1 MTQSG
6 RPCLHGRRLWGTVTN
21 MAGMS
26 EDAKRLLNEPEYA
39 VLATVEPDGRPQLS
53 VVWIARDHEDV
64 LVSTVRGRRKERNL
78 CRDPR
83 ATLLVYP
90 ADNPQEY
97 LELRGAVTVED
108 DPSGSLI
115 QALSQK
121 YTGEPFTEDEGTDH
135 ERVIV
140 RLRPEHVVHRRGG

>member
-1 MTQSG
+1 MPRLHRR
-6 RPCLHGRRLWGTVTN
+6 RPWGTVTT
-21 MAGMS
+21 MTAMS
-26 EDAKRLLNEPEYA
+26 EEAKRLLDEPEYA
-39 VLATVEPDGRPQLS
+39 VLGTVEPDGRPQLS
-53 VVWIARDHEDV
+53 VVWIARDHDDV

-78 CRDPR
+78 RGDPR

-97 LELRGAVTVED
+97 VEVRGTVSIED

-121 YTGEPFTEDEGTDH
+121 YTGEPFTEDEGTDRQ
-135 ERVIV
+135 RVIL
-140 RLRPEHVVHRRGG
+140 RLRPERVVHRRGG